1 MDEYKAFFD
10 NINKQFEQQ
19 QNHIFDIGN
28 ETIDKFY
35 KDQEEISK
43 SLAAKQAKEE
53 LEHERLK
60 GIANNTINIGSKL
73 DEKTEENKAFLE
85 YFNTKCKA
93 SIARQQSF
101 IPKGKSQ
108 EVKNL
113 EELAEYTNKKIIEE
127 KALRT
132 TAELIDDQESIT
144 KHNITIAE
152 LESNR
157 KYYTDQINILLANQ

>member
-10 NINKQFEQQ
+10 GLNKQFEQQ
-19 QNHIFDIGN
+19 QNHIFDIGD
-28 ETIDKFY
+28 ESIDKFY
-35 KDQEEISK
+35 KDQEERSK
-43 SLAAKQAKEE
+43 AVAAYQEKEKLAY
-53 LEHERLK
+53 ERLK
-60 GIANNTINIGSKL
+60 GISNNTINIGSKL
-73 DEKTEENKAFLE
+73 DEKTEENKSFLE

-93 SIARQQSF
+93 SIAREQSF
-101 IPKGKSQ
+101 MPKEKSK

-132 TAELIDDQESIT
+132 TAALIDDQESII

-152 LESNR
+152 LENNR
-157 KYYTDQINILLANQ
+157 QYYTDQINKLLASQ